1 VRERFGP
8 IYGLINNAGLGT
20 EGILATMPES
30 SIEKLVELNTLAPI
44 VLTKYAVRS
53 MMNEGAGANR

>member
-1 VRERFGP
+1 
-8 IYGLINNAGLGT
+8 
-20 EGILATMPES
+20 MPES